1 MAPPGIEPE
10 RLPMHDVG
18 ARVFTTR
25 LSQISGPGK
34 LSLHAGFERMGVR
47 LWQARFW
54 ALVDGFGL
62 SHGLGLYAAQLQTTT
77 KFKGQLLANTVFVV
91 LLVRRVNN
99 CIKQLAPCANTL
111 VSPYWRCLLA
121 EL

>member
-1 MAPPGIEPE
+1 MAPPEIEPE

-91 LLVRRVNN
+91 LLVRRVSN

-111 VSPYWRCLLA
+111 VSP
-121 EL
+121 